1 MAAALIILTR
11 PGEAGARCQHRLR
24 AAGYAAQ
31 WWPAFEIGPAP
42 DEVAARAGLD
52 RLAQFDLAIFVSPN
66 AVAAA
71 AQRLVG
77 PWPTST
83 AIGAVGAATRAAVV
97 ATWPTATALVSPL
110 ADEAAGSEAFWDA
123 WLHSGRR
130 AARVLILRAQ
140 HGREW
145 LAQQFTANGAEVETL
160 AVYAR
165 LAHALSASE
174 RAVLDAAVAAA
185 VPAVAV
191 FTSTEAIAALDEQV
205 ASTQGADRWL
215 RDGIALATHPRI
227 REQLLDAGY
236 RTVEL
241 SAADDEGLLAQLES
255 MQIPRT

>member
-1 MAAALIILTR
+1 MAAALIIVTR
-11 PGEAGARCQHRLR
+11 PGEAGARWQQRLR

-42 DEVAARAGLD
+42 DEAGARAGLD

-66 AVAAA
+66 AVAATA
-71 AQRLVG
+71 ERLAG
-77 PWPTST
+77 PWPAST
-83 AIGAVGAATRAAVV
+83 AIGAVGAATRAAV
-97 ATWPTATALVSPL
+97 AAAWPTATALVAPL
-110 ADEAAGSEAFWDA
+110 ADEAAGSESFWES

-145 LAQQFTANGAEVETL
+145 LAQQFAATGAEVETL

-165 LAHALSASE
+165 KAHALSASE
-174 RAVLDAAVAAA
+174 RTVLDAAVAAA
-185 VPAVAV
+185 VPAVTV

-205 ASTQGADRWL
+205 AATKGADRWL
-215 RDGIALATHPRI
+215 RAGSALATHPRI
-227 REQLLDAGY
+227 RERLLDAGY

-241 SAADDEGLLAQLES
+241 SVADDEGLLAQLES